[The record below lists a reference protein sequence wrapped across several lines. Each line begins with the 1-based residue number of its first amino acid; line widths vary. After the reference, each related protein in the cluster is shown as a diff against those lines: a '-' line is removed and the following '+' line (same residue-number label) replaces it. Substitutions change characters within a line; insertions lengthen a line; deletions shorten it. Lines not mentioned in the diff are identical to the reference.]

1 MGNYRITPPVGTMHI
16 FVDGRLVKSKVHN
29 TRYNRES
36 YATQMI
42 IKYSDSIID
51 FVFNDGLREIHMYTH
66 DPKKVFAT
74 QHWSGQ
80 PLRVYFA
87 EMMFPQNVIDYFCT
101 AVGQCFPPSAIDTG
115 QHCIFTG

>member
-51 FVFNDGLREIHMYTH
+51 FVFNDGLKEIHMYTH
-66 DPKKVFAT
+66 DPKKVFAKPI
-74 QHWSGQ
+74 HEIPSFFKDGIE
-80 PLRVYFA
+80 YFDA
-87 EMMFPQNVIDYFCT
+87 DKFCKWYAMTEAIPNQLQLET
-101 AVGQCFPPSAIDTG
+101 AKISLK
-115 QHCIFTG
+115 

>member
-51 FVFNDGLREIHMYTH
+51 FVFNDGLKEIHMYTY
-66 DPKKVFAT
+66 DPKAVITK
-74 QHWSGQ
+74 
-80 PLRVYFA
+80 RVHEIPSFFKDGIEYFDA
-87 EMMFPQNVIDYFCT
+87 DKFCKWYIIPEAIPNKLHLET
-101 AVGQCFPPSAIDTG
+101 ASLTK
-115 QHCIFTG
+115 TK